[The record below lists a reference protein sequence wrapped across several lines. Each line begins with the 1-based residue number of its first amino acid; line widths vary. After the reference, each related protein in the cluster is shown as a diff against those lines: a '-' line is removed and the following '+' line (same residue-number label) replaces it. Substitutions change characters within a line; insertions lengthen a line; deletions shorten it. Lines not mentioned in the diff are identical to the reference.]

1 MFHLIT
7 FQLSV
12 QTYQE
17 TNVLQEQ
24 DIHTDKSDDML
35 YELASLCIL
44 RSWGLSIYNF
54 YNSSQSMYIEIM
66 GYLKLL

>member
-35 YELASLCIL
+35 YEQCINDENL
-44 RSWGLSIYNF
+44 IV
-54 YNSSQSMYIEIM
+54 
-66 GYLKLL
+66 